1 MYIYSRTSLRS
12 DIFEEVVW
20 NDAEDDPECNS
31 ENVWFPRLV
40 QLSDDVFYFLPEL
53 VDVSIVVDDD
63 LGAFLFFFWNWFL
76 KNTLTKSAKN
86 TNVHLSMN
94 SWFRISSRNVVPSH
108 HSFNFLLKVAP
119 NNDRSSN
126 PFVISAFEEE
136 WSIEDDVPAIS
147 RM

>member
-63 LGAFLFFFWNWFL
+63 LGAFLFFF
-76 KNTLTKSAKN
+76 
-86 TNVHLSMN
+86 
-94 SWFRISSRNVVPSH
+94 
-108 HSFNFLLKVAP
+108 
-119 NNDRSSN
+119 
-126 PFVISAFEEE
+126 
-136 WSIEDDVPAIS
+136 
-147 RM
+147 